1 MWEKLFVNIEW
12 YTLRLV
18 LACFCGA
25 IVGYE
30 RTRRHKDA
38 GIRTHLL
45 VSMGAAL
52 FTILSE
58 FAFDYGNADRVAAN
72 IVTGVGF
79 LGAGVIFLRGR
90 AVTGL
95 TTAAGIWTVAGIGM
109 ASGAG
114 MYALA
119 AVATLLVLI
128 LQMAMHRLLP
138 SKEQNHWQLDIV
150 LQPEASVQPLWN
162 ALSQIPGAEIES
174 FRVTRRADGGQQ
186 VQLSC
191 ISANPLDVEESLRLM
206 AACPDVTDI
215 KG

>member
-1 MWEKLFVNIEW
+1 MWEKALVNIEW

-18 LACFCGA
+18 LAAFCGA
-25 IVGYE
+25 LVGYE
-30 RTRRHKDA
+30 RTRRNKDA
-38 GIRTHLL
+38 GIRTHLM

-58 FAFDYGNADRVAAN
+58 FAFGKYDLDRVAAN

-109 ASGAG
+109 AAGSG

-119 AVATLLVLI
+119 GVATLLVLI
-128 LQMAMHRLLP
+128 LQMVMHRLLP
-138 SKEQNHWQLDIV
+138 SKDQNHWQLDIV
-150 LQPEASVQPLWN
+150 LRPEASVQPLKDTL
-162 ALSQIPGAEIES
+162 AQIRGAEVES
-174 FRVTRRADGGQQ
+174 FRITRCDNDGQL
-186 VQLSC
+186 VQLTCVSD
-191 ISANPLDVEESLRLM
+191 NPLDVEESLRLM
-206 AACPDVTDI
+206 AACPDVTEI